1 MVERFKFDPYH
12 TVHGRTSQNLKYT
25 KILICGR
32 ASLKHGRA
40 SQICYNVNI
49 RSCVSNL
56 IHIYGARSYVLLEYY
71 V

>member
-12 TVHGRTSQNLKYT
+12 TVYGRTSQNLKYT

-49 RSCVSNL
+49 RSCVSNML
-56 IHIYGARSYVLLEYY
+56 
-71 V
+71 